1 MRDGLMDGIGEG
13 TMEMRDRRAV
23 VILQYIISHSEG
35 EGERDAYT
43 QKTAI
48 QFNILILSIGV

>member
-1 MRDGLMDGIGEG
+1 MDGIGER

-48 QFNILILSIGV
+48 QFNILILSIGG

>member
-13 TMEMRDRRAV
+13 TEMRDGRAV
-23 VILQYIISHSEG
+23 VILQYMISHSEG